1 MATHKLIL
9 DDDFQDEFSLI
20 AIHCSDE
27 PYKMAYM
34 LNKIIPLRLERK
46 KKDIDFSNQGL
57 EVSFPIFV
65 FEDEY
70 NYILYNLVANKNKSL
85 IAKTYSS
92 GGLFDEISSEKTIST
107 FLINEFKT
115 VDFFLKIH
123 SDYEKVSTRNLI
135 SAINEIEQVIS
146 AYDVDI
152 DKIKSKN
159 NLIFN

>member
-1 MATHKLIL
+1 MTTYKLIL
-9 DDDFQDEFSLI
+9 DDDFQDDFSLI

-34 LNKIIPLRLERK
+34 LNKKISLRLVRK

-57 EVSFPIFV
+57 EVSFPIFE

-70 NYILYNLVANKNKSL
+70 NYFLYNLVANKNKSL
-85 IAKTYSS
+85 TAKTHST
-92 GGLFDEISSEKTIST
+92 GGLFDDLSSEKTIST

-115 VDFFLKIH
+115 ADFFLKIQ
-123 SDYEKVSTRNLI
+123 SDYEKISTRNII

-146 AYDVDI
+146 AYEVDI
-152 DKIKSKN
+152 DKIKTKN

>member
-1 MATHKLIL
+1 M
-9 DDDFQDEFSLI
+9 
-20 AIHCSDE
+20 
-27 PYKMAYM
+27 
-34 LNKIIPLRLERK
+34 
-46 KKDIDFSNQGL
+46 
-57 EVSFPIFV
+57 EVSFPIFE

-85 IAKTYSS
+85 TAKIYSS
-92 GGLFDEISSEKTIST
+92 GELFDELSSGKTIST

-123 SDYEKVSTRNLI
+123 SDYEKVSTRNII

-146 AYDVDI
+146 AYNVDI